1 MNRYYFR
8 ISDKLGHL
16 SNDYITVIG
25 EDLKDARS
33 IATDY
38 AKENGIK
45 YRMTPIMEELVS
57 DNYIT
62 VSKDDVTKS
71 KGKDKKKYQH
81 DYEKSAFTPLEQSY
95 FVYAVIWAFLI
106 AAGWWLSQ
114 HIGFFDFSSII

>member
-1 MNRYYFR
+1 MMRYYFR
-8 ISDKLGHL
+8 ISDKFGRL

-25 EDLKDARS
+25 EDLKEARS

-45 YRMTPIMEELVS
+45 YRMTPILEELVS
-57 DNYIT
+57 DNYLT
-62 VSKDDVTKS
+62 VSKEDKS
-71 KGKDKKKYQH
+71 KDKKKYH
-81 DYEKSAFTPLEQSY
+81 HNYENGAFTPLEQSY

-114 HIGFFDFSSII
+114 HVGFFDFSSII